1 MQGPSAKLPDCHASW
16 RDVLPI
22 HPAAEMVEAATKEEQ
37 RILRGDLKQHGQREP
52 IVLVRIRQ
60 GCEQVL
66 DGRTRLDL
74 QEANGDNVIG
84 ADGKLTVPHRIIE
97 LPDDAAA
104 ISYVLSLNLFRRHLT
119 LKQKRKLIE
128 KLLKAMPERSNRQI
142 AQLVDASPTTVG
154 TKRGEME
161 AKGDVSKLD
170 TSIDTRGRKQPARKG
185 WSTQRWEKHRAKKR
199 RHAAMAAPAAAE
211 SGVVETTPTSTTAET
226 TGGGEAPDFAR
237 GQRVGA
243 ELVGYAESMDITSNT
258 YSALLDAWYRSSADD
273 RCRFLRFIGAQ
284 FIDDAVCPAPAS
296 GERSDIPNFLQRNFN
311 KGSGA

>member
-74 QEANGDNVIG
+74 QEANGDDVIG

-104 ISYVLSLNLFRRHLT
+104 LSYVLSLNLFRRHLT

-154 TKRGEME
+154 TKRGKME

-211 SGVVETTPTSTTAET
+211 GGVVETTPTSTTAET
-226 TGGGEAPDFAR
+226 TGGGEAPDLAR

-284 FIDDAVCPAPAS
+284 FIDDAVCPAPGIGREVRHS
-296 GERSDIPNFLQRNFN
+296 
-311 KGSGA
+311 